1 MLYRNRSH
9 KGQATLLVTFALVPM
24 IGLLGLV
31 TDLGYMHY
39 LKKSA
44 QAAADAAVLAAVSQ
58 VHSNVGGS
66 KFTCDMVGVTCKT
79 SYTCPTSPTADNAAD
94 IACLY
99 AKQNGFISKGNQ
111 SVVIDANVGTTL
123 PANAPG
129 VNSAAYWVTVTVSQ
143 TVPQLFSAVMGNTT
157 GKVAAQSTAGLNP
170 AKDCIYALD
179 PSSIGGYYQNG
190 NTSVTSACGVYVDSS
205 SSSAL
210 YNSGNST
217 LTASEYDIVGN
228 YQWHGSLTPTPNV
241 GAPSS
246 PDPLKNLAAPSPC
259 SSSGGCAAA
268 ACKAN
273 SAPLVIDSDTT
284 LNAGTYCGGIYVK
297 KGTLT
302 LSGTGTGIFI
312 LVGGGLGTQD
322 TNSIIKGTGVF
333 LYNTYDSKNAYQAFS
348 LAAGSDVELSAP
360 TSGTYAGILAMQD
373 RTCCSTAPG
382 SLLTESFQGGP
393 SAKFEGTLYFPTSV
407 IDFAGN
413 PTVSIVHYTIVVAW
427 QFRVLGTSTFNNDYS
442 VLTGGSPIQQV
453 GLIE

>member
-1 MLYRNRSH
+1 
-9 KGQATLLVTFALVPM
+9 VTFALVPM

-79 SYTCPTSPTADNAAD
+79 SYSCPASPTADNAVD

-99 AKQNGFISKGNQ
+99 AKQNGFISSGNQ

-179 PSSIGGYYQNG
+179 PSSSGAYYQNG
-190 NTSVTSACGVYVDSS
+190 NTNVTSACGLYVDSS
-205 SSSAL
+205 SATAL
-210 YNSGNST
+210 TNSGNST
-217 LTASEYDIVGN
+217 LSASEYDIVGN
-228 YQWHGSLTPTPNV
+228 YQWHGTLTPTPNV
-241 GAPSS
+241 GAPAS

-259 SSSGGCAAA
+259 SSSGGC
-268 ACKAN
+268 N
-273 SAPLVIDSDTT
+273 SAD
-284 LNAGTYCGGIYVK
+284 
-297 KGTLT
+297 
-302 LSGTGTGIFI
+302 
-312 LVGGGLGTQD
+312 
-322 TNSIIKGTGVF
+322 
-333 LYNTYDSKNAYQAFS
+333 
-348 LAAGSDVELSAP
+348 
-360 TSGTYAGILAMQD
+360 
-373 RTCCSTAPG
+373 CSTHPNQVVVN
-382 SLLTESFQGGP
+382 TN
-393 SAKFEGTLYFPTSV
+393 GTDNRF
-407 IDFAGN
+407 
-413 PTVSIVHYTIVVAW
+413 VS
-427 QFRVLGTSTFNNDYS
+427 QKCN
-442 VLTGGSPIQQV
+442 
-453 GLIE
+453 

>member
-1 MLYRNRSH
+1 
-9 KGQATLLVTFALVPM
+9 VTFALVPM

-79 SYTCPTSPTADNAAD
+79 SYSCPASPTADNAVD

-99 AKQNGFISKGNQ
+99 AKQNGFISSGNQ

-179 PSSIGGYYQNG
+179 PSSSGAYYQNG
-190 NTSVTSACGVYVDSS
+190 NTNVTSACGLYVDSS
-205 SSSAL
+205 SATAL
-210 YNSGNST
+210 TNSGNST
-217 LTASEYDIVGN
+217 LSASEYDIVGN
-228 YQWHGSLTPTPNV
+228 YQWHGTLTPTPNV
-241 GAPSS
+241 GAPAS

-259 SSSGGCAAA
+259 SSSGGC
-268 ACKAN
+268 N
-273 SAPLVIDSDTT
+273 SADCSTHPNQVVVNTNGTDNLSP
-284 LNAGTYCGGIYVK
+284 GTYCGGIYVK
-297 KGTLT
+297 KGTAMFS
-302 LSGTGTGIFI
+302 SGTYI
-312 LVGGGLGTQD
+312 LVGGGIGTQD
-322 TNSIIKGTGVF
+322 TNSIVRSSGGVTF
-333 LYNTYDSKNAYQAFS
+333 YNTYSTSPVRAYQAVYF
-348 LAAGSDVELSAP
+348 AANSDVQLSAP
-360 TSGTYAGILAMQD
+360 TSGAYGGILFMQD
-373 RTCCSTAPG
+373 RNCCSGTMPQ
-382 SLLTESFQGGP
+382 ESFQGGP
-393 SAKFEGTLYFPTSV
+393 NAQFEGTLYFPKSQ
-407 IDFAGN
+407 IQFAGN

-427 QFRVLGTSTFNNDYS
+427 QIDVLGTSTFNNDYS